1 MWKEAII
8 QRVPIDMKRRLLS
21 LGLLFVLF
29 AAACSSTGTA
39 DLNASSG
46 STNSAGTAAP
56 DGGDSDG
63 DEQADVEPTVDGGE
77 FGLSETV
84 AGLTFMWQTDWTNS
98 TVDLSEIAAGIQRS
112 DPRDAIPPIDTPA
125 YESPDA
131 AAEWL
136 AAAEPGA
143 LVQEN
148 GIARF
153 YPLSIMTRH
162 EIVNT
167 DFGETPVAV
176 TYCPLCNTALAFDRR
191 VEGETLRLGVS
202 GLLRHSDMVMWDNLT
217 DSLWQQITG
226 EGIVGDYAGTRL
238 DTVSTSIV
246 SFSEFQENFPEGES
260 LSRETGFGIEY
271 GANPYSGYSSGSEP
285 IGAFFSKDLD
295 PRFPALSRV
304 VGVRVD
310 NVEKAYPFDA
320 ISATGVINDTIDGQ
334 PVVLFWKD
342 GTLDALDQSSIASSQ
357 AIGTAVAFEP
367 TIDGQEL
374 TFTSSGDGFTDDQ
387 TGSTWTVLGVATDGE
402 LAGNTLSSITHR
414 NEFWFAWAGF
424 FGETGIVFGE

>member
-1 MWKEAII
+1 
-8 QRVPIDMKRRLLS
+8 MKRRHLF

-39 DLNASSG
+39 DLDTSSG
-46 STNSAGTAAP
+46 TTDSGGTAAP
-56 DGGDSDG
+56 SDEASADG
-63 DEQADVEPTVDGGE
+63 EPTQVDSTVEGAD
-77 FGLSETV
+77 FGLSEQV
-84 AGLTFMWQTDWTNS
+84 ANLTFMWQTDWTNS
-98 TVDLSEIAAGIQRS
+98 TVDLSEIAAGIQRA
-112 DPRDAIPPIDTPA
+112 DPRDAIPPIDSPT
-125 YESPDA
+125 YESPAA

-136 AAAEPGA
+136 DPAEPGA

-226 EGIVGDYAGTRL
+226 EGIVGDYAGTQL
-238 DTVSTSIV
+238 ETVSTSIV
-246 SFSEFQENFPEGES
+246 SFSEFQVNFPDGES

-271 GANPYSGYSSGSEP
+271 GANPYSGYSSSPAP
-285 IGAFFSKDLD
+285 IGAFFQKELD

-304 VGVRVD
+304 VGVRVGD
-310 NVEKAYPFDA
+310 VEKAYPFDA
-320 ISATGVINDTIDGQ
+320 ISATGVIHDNIDGQ

-342 GTLDALDQSSIASSQ
+342 GTRDALDQTSIASSQ
-357 AIGTAVAFEP
+357 AVGTAIALDP
-367 TIDGQEL
+367 TVEGQEL
-374 TFTSSGDGFTDDQ
+374 TFSAADDGFTDDQ
-387 TGSTWTVLGVATDGE
+387 TGTTWTVLGVATDGE

-424 FGETGIVFGE
+424 FGETGTVFGE